1 MIFIAYYPFARLIQN
16 LYQYIG
22 HYLIIMTTLLQRAK
36 EISDF
41 LAKKNQVLII
51 THIDAD
57 GIAAGSIASITLRR
71 KGIEHDIRFV
81 KKLDENEIN
90 RIRNENPQLIWFTD
104 LGSGSL
110 PMLNDLNAVITDH
123 HVPIKSEMKKKD
135 RTNILN
141 WADNFV
147 DDFNYHLNPHLYG
160 MDGAY
165 DLSGAGSTYLVSK
178 MMDKKNADLAALA
191 VVGAIGDLQDTKNLR
206 LVGTNREVMKDGKN
220 ANVLHWKKD
229 IRYFGRETRPIF
241 KLLQYAN
248 DPLIPNLTG
257 KEDACITFLLE
268 LGIPLKEEEKWRMWI
283 DLTLEEKRLISSEI
297 VKLLISKGFGYE
309 IANRLIGEVYI
320 LSKEQEGTELRDAKE
335 YATLLNSCGR
345 YDKAEV
351 GYNVCLG
358 DREEWLERA
367 LVLLRGHRRTLVDN
381 LQLIKESGITELS
394 HIQYFHGHDKVPEN
408 IVGTLAGMLLGGEEV
423 RGDLPML
430 AFALTSEGDIKVSA
444 RATRALVNKGLDLS
458 IVMKKSSEKV
468 GGVGGGHNIAA
479 GATIPKGREEEF
491 LTLADKLV
499 KEQLRNG

>member
-1 MIFIAYYPFARLIQN
+1 
-16 LYQYIG
+16 
-22 HYLIIMTTLLQRAK
+22 MTPLLHKAK

-41 LAKKNQVLII
+41 LTKKDDVLII
-51 THIDAD
+51 SHIDAD
-57 GIAAGSIASITLRR
+57 GIAAGSIASMALQR

-81 KKLDENEIN
+81 KKLDDNEIE

-123 HVPIKSEMKKKD
+123 HVPVKAEIIKKD

-141 WADNFV
+141 WAETFV
-147 DDFNYHLNPHLYG
+147 NDFKHHLNPHLFG
-160 MDGAY
+160 MDGANV
-165 DLSGAGSTYLVSK
+165 LSGAGCSYLVAK
-178 MMDKKNADLAALA
+178 IMDKKNFDLAALA
-191 VVGAIGDLQDTKNLR
+191 IVGAVGDLQDTKTLR
-206 LVGTNREVMKDGKN
+206 LEGTNREVMQDAKN
-220 ANVLHWKKD
+220 AGFLHWKKD
-229 IRYFGRETRPIF
+229 IRYFGRETRPLF

-268 LGIPLKEEEKWRMWI
+268 LGIPLKDEEKWRRWI
-283 DLTLEEKRLISSEI
+283 DLTTEEKRLISSEI
-297 VKLLISKGFGYE
+297 VKLLISKGFGHE
-309 IANRLIGEVYI
+309 IAKRLIGEIYI
-320 LSKEQEGTELRDAKE
+320 LSKEEEGTELRDAKE

-367 LVLLRGHRRTLVDN
+367 RILLRGHRRTLVDN
-381 LQLIKESGITELS
+381 LQLIKESGITELK

-423 RGDLPML
+423 RSDLPML

-444 RATRALVNKGLDLS
+444 RATRALINKGLDLS
-458 IVMKKSSEKV
+458 KVMKKSSEKV

-479 GATIPKGREEEF
+479 GATIPKGSEEEF
-491 LTLADKLV
+491 LAFADKLV
-499 KEQLRNG
+499 KEQMRNG